1 MMTMYDFTS
10 VFVFPF
16 TDLEH
21 VCCSFPLSGFYRHF
35 RRLYLYTTI
44 FPARLTVRKEDASCL
59 RSALID
65 LSVLE
70 SVPLLPHYYHDGVV
84 VIKAQ
89 KHSLSSHAKSAHV
102 LQRIIASEAGETVRR
117 RGRSVLA
124 NNAQVWTRASC
135 DSQTNADTDSPI

>member
-1 MMTMYDFTS
+1 MISRAYLF
-10 VFVFPF
+10 F
-16 TDLEH
+16 
-21 VCCSFPLSGFYRHF
+21 LSPTWSMCVALFRSLAFYRHF

-70 SVPLLPHYYHDGVV
+70 SVTLLPHCYHDGVV

-89 KHSLSSHAKSAHV
+89 EHSLSSSHAKSAHV

-117 RGRSVLA
+117 RGRSVLE